1 LHSDCLSNN
10 CQEQRCCKN
19 GPTSTGD
26 SCKACTS
33 SGACVPTCGA
43 DNAWCQ
49 GECTKYNYG
58 KKLYISPTTLRW
70 SDSVSGND
78 YTITYADC
86 YCQNG
91 KILAG
96 KNCYIHSDDKYH
108 WVKGAW
114 DKTCTLDG
122 KFCHDTEKG
131 KLTRTVACYAFDSET
146 ANIQAC
152 LDKEAKP
159 NTEKE
164 CSLTKCIKDEIYVGF
179 KLKQSLQFNG
189 LTKSDILDNKGL
201 IENALA
207 DYLEV
212 SSDDVKIVSVTESEN
227 RRRLNL
233 NGKLNRKLVEAK
245 TVKVDY
251 EVKYRGKDSSS
262 VTNSMGAPGYKRVII
277 NRVVTITGISD
288 ITLEISEVETKKIG
302 KHSNTNNGDNMTSA
316 WSNEDRLDVATK
328 NLPAIYT
335 SVVFV
340 LPILM
345 TLATIL
351 FY

>member
-1 LHSDCLSNN
+1 MIQMS
-10 CQEQRCCKN
+10 QRIYIV
-19 GPTSTGD
+19 TLTL
-26 SCKACTS
+26 
-33 SGACVPTCGA
+33 
-43 DNAWCQ
+43 
-49 GECTKYNYG
+49 NY
-58 KKLYISPTTLRW
+58 L
-70 SDSVSGND
+70 
-78 YTITYADC
+78 
-86 YCQNG
+86 
-91 KILAG
+91 LA
-96 KNCYIHSDDKYH
+96 
-108 WVKGAW
+108 A
-114 DKTCTLDG
+114 T
-122 KFCHDTEKG
+122 
-131 KLTRTVACYAFDSET
+131 
-146 ANIQAC
+146 
-152 LDKEAKP
+152 
-159 NTEKE
+159 
-164 CSLTKCIKDEIYVGF
+164 
-179 KLKQSLQFNG
+179 
-189 LTKSDILDNKGL
+189 
-201 IENALA
+201 
-207 DYLEV
+207 
-212 SSDDVKIVSVTESEN
+212 IVSATPLMENITTTGTLPNSSKSKISYCIRPSASKSIGYDFSKITETSLRMDGNYFDVSNLQCASGYEGNNPTVTTC
-227 RRRLNL
+227 
-233 NGKLNRKLVEAK
+233 KLNRKLVEAK